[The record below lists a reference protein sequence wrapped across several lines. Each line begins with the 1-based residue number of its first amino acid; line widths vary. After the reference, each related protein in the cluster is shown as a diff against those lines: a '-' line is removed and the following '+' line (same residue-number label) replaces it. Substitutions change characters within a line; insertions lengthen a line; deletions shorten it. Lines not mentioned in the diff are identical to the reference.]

1 MQADITEKNTNRW
14 KAETL
19 IGIRLLIAG
28 HISAEISEMYQVTQ
42 WNRLEKHNLTIIE
55 MFSLKPSIIKD
66 HSLLLLISV
75 RKTLKVFYDIYANIY
90 IISMIM
96 ISTQNV

>member
-1 MQADITEKNTNRW
+1 
-14 KAETL
+14 
-19 IGIRLLIAG
+19 
-28 HISAEISEMYQVTQ
+28 MYQVTQ
-42 WNRLEKHNLTIIE
+42 WNRLEKHKMTIIE
-55 MFSLKPSIIKD
+55 MFSLKPSIKKD